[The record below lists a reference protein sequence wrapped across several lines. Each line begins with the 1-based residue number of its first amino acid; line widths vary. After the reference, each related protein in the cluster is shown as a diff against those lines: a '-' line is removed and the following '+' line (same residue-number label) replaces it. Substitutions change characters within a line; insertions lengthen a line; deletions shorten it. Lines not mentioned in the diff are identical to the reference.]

1 MSEKITD
8 LCKGKSVAIFGK
20 AISALSAEKLLTHL
34 GIKSVFYSENPDDK
48 AEIFSAEKAKKHS
61 LVILSPAFKP
71 NHKWIKIAKENSL
84 ECIGEVDLS
93 ALAWKGDI
101 VAISGTNGKTTSTAF
116 LTKCF
121 NAANIKAVAAGN
133 IGIPLSEFCIT
144 SDNAKNSVAVVEL
157 SSFQISSLKYMHPSA
172 YLWTNFSP
180 DHLDWHSSMEEY
192 FLAKKSLIDF
202 LKNKLLFVGESVVEY
217 AKANN
222 IALPDFTKKI
232 SPEQNCP
239 APFDNNIQNE
249 NFSIIKAYWESIGM
263 DKEILYST
271 AKDFSLAPY
280 RFCISDKIGNV
291 TFWNDSKGTNESATL
306 AAINHL
312 KGKKIIW
319 IGGGK
324 NKFCDITNLC
334 QSVAQNCKY
343 ACLIGENASLLKE
356 FFDKLNFPSAI
367 FSTLKE
373 AVPSAYNQALDSGEV
388 LFSPGFSS
396 FGMFKDYS
404 HRGKCFENEV
414 FDLKNLKNKE

>member
-1 MSEKITD
+1 MSEKITE

-20 AISALSAEKLLTHL
+20 AISALAAEKLLTHL
-34 GIKSVFYSENPDDK
+34 DIKSVFYSENPDDN
-48 AEIFSAEKAKKHS
+48 AEIFSAENAKKHS

-71 NHKWIKIAKENSL
+71 THSWIKIAKENSL

-121 NAANIKAVAAGN
+121 NQANIRAVAAGN
-133 IGIPLSEFCIT
+133 IGTPLSEFCIT
-144 SDNAKNSVAVVEL
+144 SENKKDSVAVVEL
-157 SSFQISSLKYMHPSA
+157 SSFQISNLKYTHPSA

-180 DHLDWHSSMEEY
+180 DHLDWHSSMQEY
-192 FLAKKSLIDF
+192 FLAKKSLIDL
-202 LKNKLLFVGESVVEY
+202 LKNKLLFVGESVVEF
-217 AKANN
+217 AKENN
-222 IALPDFTKKI
+222 ISLPEFAKVI
-232 SPEQNCP
+232 SSEQNCP

-263 DKEILYST
+263 DKKILYSA

-280 RFCISDKIGNV
+280 RFCVSAKIGDV

-312 KGKKIIW
+312 KNKKIIW

-324 NKFCDITNLC
+324 NKFCDISKLC
-334 QSVAQNCKY
+334 QRVTENCKY
-343 ACLIGENASLLKE
+343 ACLIGENAPLLKE
-356 FFDKLNFPSAI
+356 FFDKTNFPCEI
-367 FSTLKE
+367 FPTLKD
-373 AVPSAYNQALDSGEV
+373 AVFTAYNQALESGEV

-396 FGMFKDYS
+396 FGMFKDYA

-414 FDLKNLKNKE
+414 FDLKNLKK